1 MMIEFRR
8 NGRWLSPA
16 LAASVMLCL
25 CAGAALADDLKD
37 GRRFLDAGQLDQAYA
52 AFEKA
57 AGQGKAE
64 GTVGKGDVRLK
75 QGRFEEALAAY
86 KAAQQM
92 DGSLASGYYGEA
104 QVYRA
109 QDDCAKAVPLY
120 QKATELDRKFP
131 MAQLALGRCLIDLG
145 RHKDA
150 TAALTVGLKWG
161 TDWRPRFLVALGDA
175 ELARDSLRDAGV
187 FYTTAREEAPNDP
200 VTHAALGNFYVAR
213 GIPGL
218 AIPEYQAAVDLDGSS
233 VEFHHGL
240 GQAFY
245 FDKRYSDALREFEW
259 VVGHDSA
266 YAPGL
271 LSLGNLYYLSGP
283 ADKKRYEDARDPL
296 EKYVKLKPK
305 DPKGWSL
312 LGRDLFFLDEHDRAF
327 ELLQKAIALGEK
339 SKETFTVMGRLQTE
353 RKNWDEALAMFRK
366 GDPEER
372 DLLMMG
378 QIYVI
383 QGKPERAESLYVDI
397 FSADSTRR
405 VAWFALNQLGKLKFR
420 LKDYP
425 ATVEVLERRNRLD
438 PNSGEAYYYIGLSYK
453 EMKQYPEALA
463 ALKRAAELE
472 PDRSDRQFWLGIMYA
487 QLDST
492 EQARTAF
499 AQSVKTDSTSATA
512 AVAFRQ
518 LGFYA
523 LLDKHYAEATHL
535 LERSVELNEGDVQAW
550 VWLAQGYQN
559 AGNRSKALDGY
570 ERALQLDP
578 SQPDAL
584 KGRQTLAGG
593 GR

>member
-1 MMIEFRR
+1 MKDTTRSMRIS
-8 NGRWLSPA
+8 LPA
-16 LAASVMLCL
+16 LT
-25 CAGAALADDLKD
+25 AALALVLAAVPAAGDEIRD
-37 GRRFLDAGQLDQAYA
+37 GRRFLEGGQLDRAYA

-57 AGQGKAE
+57 ASQGKAE
-64 GTVGKGDVRLK
+64 GQVGMGDVRLR
-75 QGRFEEALAAY
+75 QGRYDEALAAY
-86 KAAQQM
+86 RAAQQL
-92 DGSLASGYYGEA
+92 DGALASAFYGEGEA
-104 QVYRA
+104 YRR

-120 QKATELDRKFP
+120 RKATDLDRKYP
-131 MAQLALGRCLIDLG
+131 VAQLALGRCLIELG
-145 RHKDA
+145 KHGEA
-150 TAALTVGLKWG
+150 TQALSGGLKWG
-161 TDWRPRFLVALGDA
+161 PEWLPRFLVALGDA

-187 FYTTAREEAPNDP
+187 YYTRAREEAPNDP
-200 VTHAALGNFYVAR
+200 VPHAALGNFYVAR

-218 AIPEYQAAVDLDGSS
+218 AVPEYQAAVDLDTSS
-233 VEFHHGL
+233 VEFRHGL
-240 GQAFY
+240 GQALFY
-245 FDKRYSDALREFEW
+245 DKRYSDALREFEW
-259 VVGHDSA
+259 VVQRDPA

-283 ADKKRYEDARDPL
+283 ADPKRYQDARDPL
-296 EKYVKLKPK
+296 ARYVQLKPR
-305 DPKGWSL
+305 DAKGWSL
-312 LGRDLFFLDEHDRAF
+312 LGRTQYFLEEKDAAF
-327 ELLQKAIALGEK
+327 ESLNEAIELGEK

-353 RKNWDEALAMFRK
+353 RKEWDEAIAMFKK

-383 QGKPERAESLYVDI
+383 QGMPERAESLYVSI
-397 FSADSTRR
+397 LEADSTRR

-425 ATVEVLERRNRLD
+425 GTVAVLERRNALD

-463 ALKRAAELE
+463 ALRRAAGLE
-472 PDRSDRQFWLGIMYA
+472 PDKADRQFWLGIMYA

-492 EQARTAF
+492 RQAERAF
-499 AQSVKTDSTSATA
+499 ARSVEFDSTSASA
-512 AVAFRQ
+512 AVAYRQ

-523 LLDKHYAEATHL
+523 LLDKRYSEATRL
-535 LERSVELNEGDVQAW
+535 LERSVELNESDVQAW

-578 SQPDAL
+578 RQPDAL
-584 KGRQTLAGG
+584 KGKQTLAGG